1 MGRSTRARGIFIDAE
16 GCKTVDKLYKGQRI
30 YARLGR
36 ISQDDAEA
44 WLGRQLDAIR
54 KAKLFGDRPER
65 TFREATIRYLT
76 EVRKRSID
84 VDALHIKQLDPFIG
98 DLLLHQVHDGT
109 LASFKRQRLTV
120 EKVSQTTVKRALE
133 VVRHILRL
141 AENWRDENGI
151 TWLERAPRITMP
163 TQAELRQRQP
173 YPLTWDE
180 QQLLFGL
187 LPKRLADMALF
198 KVNTGCR
205 EQEVCSLRW
214 RWEQPVPELET
225 TLFVVPGELVKNG
238 RPRLIVLNTA
248 ARAVI
253 DAYRG
258 QHPEFVFHRRGQR
271 LMSMNNTGWQ
281 RARERAAGA
290 YREKFDRPVPDG
302 FRRIRVHDLKHT
314 FGRRLRAAGVSFE
327 ARQVLLGHYNGSVTT
342 HYSSAEI
349 SELLEAVNRINLT
362 RSTPAMTLLRAVA

>member
-1 MGRSTRARGIFIDAE
+1 MGRSTRARGIFADAE
-16 GCKTVDKLYKGQRI
+16 GCKTVDKQYKGQRI
-30 YARLGR
+30 YARLGK

-44 WLGRQLDAIR
+44 WLGRQLDAVR

-76 EVRKRSID
+76 EVRKRSIN
-84 VDALHIKQLDPFIG
+84 VGALHIRQLDPFIG
-98 DLLLHQVHDGT
+98 DLLLHQVHDGS
-109 LASFKRQRLTV
+109 LASFKRQRLSGDN
-120 EKVSQTTVKRALE
+120 VSQTTVKRALE

-187 LPKRLADMALF
+187 LPRRLADMALF

-205 EQEVCSLRW
+205 EQEVCGLRW

-225 TLFVVPGELVKNG
+225 TVFVVPSELVKNG
-238 RPRLIVLNTA
+238 RPRLIVLNATA
-248 ARAVI
+248 RTVI

-258 QHPEFVFHRRGQR
+258 QHPEFVFDRRGLR
-271 LMSMNNTGWQ
+271 LMSMNNNGWQ
-281 RARERAAGA
+281 RARERAGRA
-290 YREKFDRPVPDG
+290 YPEKFGRPTPEG
-302 FRRIRVHDLKHT
+302 FRRIRIHDLKHT
-314 FGRRLRAAGVSFE
+314 FGRRLRAAGASFE
-327 ARQVLLGHYNGSVTT
+327 TRQVLLGHHNGSVTT
-342 HYSSAEI
+342 HYSAAEI
-349 SELLEAVNRINLT
+349 AELLEAVNPINAT

>member
-1 MGRSTRARGIFIDAE
+1 M
-16 GCKTVDKLYKGQRI
+16 
-30 YARLGR
+30 
-36 ISQDDAEA
+36 
-44 WLGRQLDAIR
+44 R

-76 EVRKRSID
+76 EARKRSID
-84 VDALHIKQLDPFIG
+84 VDALHIRKLDPFIG
-98 DLLLHQVHDGT
+98 HLLLHQVHDGS
-109 LASFKRQRLTV
+109 LASFKRQRLSV
-120 EKVSQTTVKRALE
+120 DNVSQTTVKRALE
-133 VVRHILRL
+133 VVRHILHL

-187 LPKRLADMALF
+187 LPRRLADMALF

-205 EQEVCSLRW
+205 EQEVCGLRW
-214 RWEQPVPELET
+214 RWEHPVPELET
-225 TLFVVPGELVKNG
+225 TVFVVPSELVKNG
-238 RPRLIVLNTA
+238 RPRLIVLNAA

-258 QHPEFVFHRRGQR
+258 QHPEFVFHRRGLR
-271 LMSMNNTGWQ
+271 LMSMNNNGWQ
-281 RARERAAGA
+281 RARERAAKS
-290 YREKFDRPVPDG
+290 YQEKFGRPAPEG
-302 FRRIRVHDLKHT
+302 FRRVRVHDLKHT

-327 ARQVLLGHYNGSVTT
+327 TRQVLLGHHNGSVTT
-342 HYSSAEI
+342 HYSAAELA
-349 SELLEAVNRINLT
+349 ELLEAVNRIDAT
-362 RSTPAMTLLRAVA
+362 RSTPAMTLLRAVV

>member
-1 MGRSTRARGIFIDAE
+1 MGRSTRARGIFTDAE
-16 GCKTVDKLYKGQRI
+16 GCKTVDKQYKGQRI

-44 WLGRQLDAIR
+44 WLGRHLDTIR

-65 TFREATIRYLT
+65 TFREATIRYLS
-76 EVRKRSID
+76 EARKRSLD
-84 VDALHIKQLDPFIG
+84 DDALHIRQLDPFIG
-98 DLLLHQVHDGT
+98 DLLLRQIHDGS
-109 LASFKRQRLTV
+109 LASFKRQRLLV
-120 EKVSQTTVKRALE
+120 DKVSQTTVKRSLE

-141 AENWRDENGI
+141 AENWRDEYGL

-163 TQAELRQRQP
+163 TQAELCSRQP
-173 YPLTWDE
+173 YPLAWDE

-225 TLFVVPGELVKNG
+225 TVFVVPGDRVKNG
-238 RPRLIVLNTA
+238 RPRLIVLNTVA
-248 ARAVI
+248 QAVV

-258 QHPEFVFHRRGQR
+258 QHPEFVFHRQGKQ
-271 LMSMNNTGWQ
+271 LMSMNNNGWQ
-281 RARERAAGA
+281 RARKRAADA
-290 YREKFDRPVPDG
+290 YQEKFDRPAPDG

-314 FGRRLRAAGVSFE
+314 FGRRLRAAGVGFE
-327 ARQVLLGHYNGSVTT
+327 TRQALLGHHNGSVTT
-342 HYSSAEI
+342 HYSAAEMA
-349 SELLEAVNRINLT
+349 ELLEAVNRINTT
-362 RSTPAMTLLRAVA
+362 RNTPVMTLLRAVA